1 MHPHFLLGQHFRGY
15 MLLSAYGSFGDFG
28 KGDDQEM
35 KKDLQLGFWAALV
48 TIAPGVILA
57 LAGAPSTIS
66 VIVTIA
72 CSAGGIVAIGR
83 RWYRQIVARTD
94 EQTAHL
100 RSAIGI
106 AATAGG
112 IPTYWTEHSITPETL
127 TQIQQ
132 LIAAV
137 GVRQVL
143 ELGSGLSTLLIAHS
157 FRRDGGGKVLSL
169 DDDARWAAQTSATLK
184 RENLDG
190 FAEVRVAPLKDVSAG
205 GRTAPWYDLSS
216 LDEQACFDLV
226 IVDGPP
232 AWKGDGMA
240 RLPALYELRRRLS
253 NNGVLVLDD
262 ASRGGETAIAE
273 QWRRDF
279 PELHFKMIG
288 VGRGLFVACMQK
300 STLDLL
306 PA

>member
-1 MHPHFLLGQHFRGY
+1 MDRDLRLGLLAAVAAVVPGTLVFALGI
-15 MLLSAYGSFGDFG
+15 SGSV
-28 KGDDQEM
+28 
-35 KKDLQLGFWAALV
+35 A
-48 TIAPGVILA
+48 
-57 LAGAPSTIS
+57 
-66 VIVTIA
+66 VIVTVG
-72 CSAGGIVAIGR
+72 CGTGLVVAFGR
-83 RWYRQIVARTD
+83 RWYRQIVARTG

-127 TQIQQ
+127 MQIQQ
-132 LIAAV
+132 LIAAL
-137 GVRQVL
+137 GLRQVL

-157 FRRDGGGKVLSL
+157 FRRDGVGKVLSL
-169 DDDARWAAQTSATLK
+169 DDDARWAAHTNATLK

-190 FAEVRVAPLKDVSAG
+190 FAEVRVAPLKDVTAG

-216 LDEQACFDLV
+216 LDEQARFDLV

-232 AWKGDGMA
+232 AWKGDSMA

-253 NNGVLVLDD
+253 DKGVLVLDD
-262 ASRGGETAIAE
+262 ASRGGETAIAQ

-279 PELHFKMIG
+279 PDLYFKMVG
-288 VGRGLFVACMQK
+288 VGRGLFVASVQK